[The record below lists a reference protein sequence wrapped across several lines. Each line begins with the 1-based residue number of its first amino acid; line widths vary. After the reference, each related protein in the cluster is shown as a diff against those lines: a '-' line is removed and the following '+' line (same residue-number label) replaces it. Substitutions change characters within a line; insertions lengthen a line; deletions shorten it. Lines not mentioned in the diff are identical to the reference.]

1 MKMKRIVFP
10 VLACALLLVGCAA
23 GQGSASS
30 IPAAP
35 AVSAPAEPA
44 ATPIPTPEPTAEPVP
59 THTPAPASL
68 LEYTTLPLEN
78 TKKTPAN
85 YWTAYF
91 ENPSNPAAVDYARQ
105 LAMGL
110 YNNDVDAVRAAC
122 SDRVLTDSFPLNDLD
137 RLNIS
142 EFSLE
147 GGRYEVPY
155 LFLTVTDPGNTP
167 FLRGEHIYHLNYDET
182 GKIRWLSPSLSTDS
196 SQSIGLASYRE
207 SLGEDVSF
215 CGYASAELTN
225 PLGLTWGS
233 ATLHCYDAYWVLDEG
248 SDSHHY
254 ENRNE
259 QDLGPVDAPPYGI
272 TSYAVPPEENILTGD
287 QLQWVCD
294 SLNAHF
300 AALADGSYQ
309 SEFDTAPG
317 NSALLSAWDAAVP
330 LPAAIVPEAL
340 RSCVSQDNWGNP
352 CIQVWVPLPQ
362 NCWAVIKTNSN
373 LTGSEDAIDYFLGFN
388 YCQTVP
394 AALAAVLPQ

>member
-1 MKMKRIVFP
+1 MKLSVYAM
-10 VLACALLLVGCAA
+10 LACALLLAGCAV
-23 GQGSASS
+23 GEGSAAS
-30 IPAAP
+30 AP
-35 AVSAPAEPA
+35 AVPFVSTTAEPA
-44 ATPIPTPEPTAEPVP
+44 MTPEPTPEPTPTPTPEPS
-59 THTPAPASL
+59 SL

-122 SDRVLTDSFPLNDLD
+122 SDSVLTDSFPLNDLD
-137 RLNIS
+137 GLNIS

-155 LFLTVTDPGNTP
+155 LFLTVTDPGSTP
-167 FLRGEHIYHLNYDET
+167 FLRGEHIYHLDYDET

-215 CGYASAELTN
+215 CAYASAELTN
-225 PLGLTWGS
+225 PLGLTWGP

-259 QDLGPVDAPPYGI
+259 RDLGPVDAPPYGI
-272 TSYAVPPEENILTGD
+272 STYAVPPEGNILTDD
-287 QLQWVCD
+287 QLQIVCD

-300 AALADGSYQ
+300 AALADGSYMG
-309 SEFDTAPG
+309 EFDSVPG
-317 NSALLSAWDAAVP
+317 NDALLSAWDAAIP
-330 LPAAIVPEAL
+330 LPVSVTPEAL
-340 RSCVSQDNWGNP
+340 RSSRTTDSAGNTSAS
-352 CIQVWVPLPQ
+352 IWVPLPN
-362 NCWAVIKTNSN
+362 NCWAVIAANNSYSS
-373 LTGSEDAIDYFLGFN
+373 SEDAIDYLFGFT
-388 YCQTVP
+388 YCQAVP
-394 AALAAVLPQ
+394 DALAAVLPQ